1 MERGGRPQPRLGLT
15 GPTGIA
21 AQSREGTGH
30 PIRSGFRTKA
40 HHQLARFGQ
49 TVIMV
54 SREILLTSADRLG
67 FDISRDE
74 RLELPDLLWRF
85 RLGTERDPTDYPEE
99 IVGLRRRRGAIP
111 PRIPYPGKLTRN
123 ARRFLLTVAQCC
135 RCDPNVGPVH
145 KGYLRPVGRKGWLG
159 ECNTLSFLH
168 GKADKR
174 NGGESNES

>member
-1 MERGGRPQPRLGLT
+1 ME
-15 GPTGIA
+15 
-21 AQSREGTGH
+21 
-30 PIRSGFRTKA
+30 
-40 HHQLARFGQ
+40 
-49 TVIMV
+49 
-54 SREILLTSADRLG
+54 TSASFEARYAPL
-67 FDISRDE
+67 
-74 RLELPDLLWRF
+74 
-85 RLGTERDPTDYPEE
+85 
-99 IVGLRRRRGAIP
+99 
-111 PRIPYPGKLTRN
+111 PYPTVAKRLVTVRQTTWAYN